1 MGEKKRRK
9 VTPLGWTVGIALF
22 IISIITLIFSWSP
35 LTNLF
40 REMGIA
46 PFLSGM
52 ISFFIVYLIF
62 TAIMIAVIKLGEKRL
77 FREVRQEA

>member
-9 VTPLGWTVGIALF
+9 ITPLGWTVGIALL
-22 IISIITLIFSWSP
+22 IISIITLIFVWSP

-40 REMGIA
+40 QKMGIA
-46 PFLSGM
+46 PFLGGM
-52 ISFFIVYLIF
+52 ISFFIIYLIF

-77 FREVRQEA
+77 FREVR

>member
-9 VTPLGWTVGIALF
+9 ITPLGWAIAIALF
-22 IISIITLIFSWSP
+22 IISIITIMISWSP

-40 REMGIA
+40 TEMGIA

-52 ISFFIVYLIF
+52 ISFFIVYFVF
-62 TAIMIAVIKLGEKRL
+62 TAIMIAVIKLDKRD
-77 FREVRQEA
+77 FS

>member
-9 VTPLGWTVGIALF
+9 LTPLGWAVSIALF

-40 REMGIA
+40 TEIGIA
-46 PFLSGM
+46 PFLSGV
-52 ISFFIVYLIF
+52 ISFFIVYIIF
-62 TAIMIAVIKLGEKRL
+62 TAIMIAVIKLGQKKL
-77 FREVRQEA
+77 FREVW

>member
-9 VTPLGWTVGIALF
+9 LTPLGWAVSIALF

-40 REMGIA
+40 TEIGIA
-46 PFLSGM
+46 PFLSGV
-52 ISFFIVYLIF
+52 ISFCIVYFIF
-62 TAIMIAVIKLGEKRL
+62 TAIIIAVIKLGEKRL
-77 FREVRQEA
+77 FREVR

>member
-1 MGEKKRRK
+1 MGEKQRRK
-9 VTPLGWTVGIALF
+9 ITPLGWMVSITLF

-40 REMGIA
+40 TEMGIA
-46 PFLSGM
+46 PFLSGV
-52 ISFFIVYLIF
+52 ISFLIVYLIF

-77 FREVRQEA
+77 FREVR